1 MWQKVLKVVTSFY
14 VMELHIKSLGVWDN
28 AVVKPWRNKL
38 ASMVKQ
44 IEEIIMRKQ
53 KLNKKNN
60 VLKDIS
66 IGIETIMRLCLCI
79 LLEQKNCVTC
89 FNINSNN
96 NCVLFIFNKLT
107 QRYKEKPIGCFF
119 VFVFVFLMIFFL
131 KWVLYLVKSTV
142 CYQLGYLH
150 LAASC
155 TD

>member
-1 MWQKVLKVVTSFY
+1 
-14 VMELHIKSLGVWDN
+14 MEFHIKSLGVWDN
-28 AVVKPWRNKL
+28 SVVKPWRNKL

-119 VFVFVFLMIFFL
+119 VFVFSFIII
-131 KWVLYLVKSTV
+131 S
-142 CYQLGYLH
+142 QLRRPI
-150 LAASC
+150 
-155 TD
+155 